1 MVADVVEFRPGFGRW
16 VAGGVVVLCLVGAVT
31 GLVDDASTTLP
42 YLPLLALVAVGA
54 WAAYWRPAVIVTPAG
69 VEIRNVLR
77 TVEIPW
83 PAVQEIG
90 TQYALTL
97 RTVYGQYSAW
107 AAPAPSAVR
116 TGRTQAGADK
126 NLPSSTYGPGGGV
139 RPGDLA
145 GTDSGDA
152 AAIVRQR
159 WEEAR
164 DAGLLDDPRFER
176 ERPRVRWH
184 TGTIAALAILLVA
197 SVLALA
203 L

>member
-1 MVADVVEFRPGFGRW
+1 MVADVVVFRPGFGRGLA
-16 VAGGVVVLCLVGAVT
+16 VGVVVLCVVGAVT
-31 GLVDDASTTLP
+31 GLVSDAATTLP

-69 VEIRNVLR
+69 VELRNVLR

-83 PAVQEIG
+83 PAVQEVG

-97 RTVYGQYSAW
+97 RTPYGSYAAW

-116 TGRTQAGADK
+116 TGRAQAGDDR
-126 NLPSSTYGPGGGV
+126 NLPSSTYGSGGSV

-145 GTDSGDA
+145 RTDSGDA
-152 AAIVRQR
+152 AALVRRR

-164 DAGLLDDPRFER
+164 DAGLLDDPRLEH

-184 TGTIAALAILLVA
+184 TGTIAAVAILLVA
-197 SVLALA
+197 SVGALV

>member
-1 MVADVVEFRPGFGRW
+1 MVADVVEYRPGFGRGL
-16 VAGGVVVLCLVGAVT
+16 AGVVVVLCLVGAVS
-31 GLVDDASTTLP
+31 GLLTDAGTTLP
-42 YLPLLALVAVGA
+42 YLPLLALIAVGA
-54 WAAYWRPAVIVTPAG
+54 WAAYWRPAVVVTPAG
-69 VEIRNVLR
+69 VELRNVLR

-97 RTVYGQYSAW
+97 RTAYGSYAAW

-116 TGRTQAGADK
+116 TGRAQAGDDK
-126 NLPSSTYGPGGGV
+126 HLPSSTYGPGGSV

-145 GTDSGDA
+145 RTGSGEA
-152 AAIVRQR
+152 AAIVRHR
-159 WEEAR
+159 WEQVR
-164 DAGLLDDPRFER
+164 DAGLLDDPRLEH

-184 TGTIAALAILLVA
+184 TGTIAATAVLLVA
-197 SVLALA
+197 SVVALV